1 MVNSNIRKHFKTP
14 SVFGCLTSQPASLH
28 VGDHLCESV
37 DQSIDG
43 GCLEVDLLLE
53 PPRDEAAP
61 LQHVVGSEHQEVG
74 PVRGVRQ
81 GRPQVRGQGGGD
93 DQVILPPRVAARCPQ
108 LARSGAGPQVVA
120 DRLLGFGVLND
131 HLPVP
136 YLASP
141 WKMIGH
147 PLRGEGWWVD

>member
-1 MVNSNIRKHFKTP
+1 M
-14 SVFGCLTSQPASLH
+14 
-28 VGDHLCESV
+28 

-120 DRLLGFGVLND
+120 DHLLGVGVLND
-131 HLPVP
+131 HLLVP
-136 YLASP
+136 ISRVSVEDDWAST
-141 WKMIGH
+141 
-147 PLRGEGWWVD
+147 EGGVSTPEPARIM